1 MQWSLH
7 NCLGWCENKERNS
20 EWWKIQMMERV
31 GEVFAIGGGNNDMI
45 ILQYKWSQV
54 VDRKIQILKIER
66 GQLQLVWGG
75 GRLSLFAPRGC
86 SASPTGCVLRSQAI
100 GSLQYHN
107 INGDHLIK
115 ILRIRSGNCS
125 HQSHNVSLMQND
137 VCTCKLMDD

>member
-75 GRLSLFAPRGC
+75 GNNDMKKIMQIIFVWRG
-86 SASPTGCVLRSQAI
+86 SITIGLRW
-100 GSLQYHN
+100 
-107 INGDHLIK
+107 
-115 ILRIRSGNCS
+115 
-125 HQSHNVSLMQND
+125 
-137 VCTCKLMDD
+137 CK